1 MLEGEIP
8 EVDIVARSEMG
19 GKFINTL
26 ADINKTFLL
35 TTVLASVL
43 TTFLVWAIFSAIAN
57 ERSKE
62 IGIMRALGAKES
74 HIVKLY
80 LLEVLVLG
88 LLGPLIGVLAGTY
101 LSALLAGTFSLLK
114 NISAGL
120 TGNQQ
125 TSIAFVG
132 LLIGT
137 AICVAG
143 AMMPIN
149 RIKKMEPLLVIKE
162 E

>member
-1 MLEGEIP
+1 MGE
-8 EVDIVARSEMG
+8 
-19 GKFINTL
+19 KFLNTL
-26 ADINKTFLL
+26 ADINKIFLL
-35 TTVLASVL
+35 TTILASIL

-80 LLEVLVLG
+80 LIEVLVLG
-88 LLGPLIGVLAGTY
+88 LAGSILGVIVGTY
-101 LSALLAGTFSLLK
+101 LSYWLANSFSLLK

-120 TGNQQ
+120 NASQQ
-125 TSIAFVG
+125 TAIGMIG
-132 LLIGT
+132 LAAGT
-137 AICVAG
+137 AICTAG
-143 AMMPIN
+143 AMLPSN
-149 RIKKMEPLLVIKE
+149 RIKKLEPLLVIKE

>member
-1 MLEGEIP
+1 M
-8 EVDIVARSEMG
+8 
-19 GKFINTL
+19 
-26 ADINKTFLL
+26 
-35 TTVLASVL
+35 LASVL

-62 IGIMRALGAKES
+62 IGIMRALGAQET

-80 LLEVLVLG
+80 LIEVLVLG
-88 LLGPLIGVLAGTY
+88 LLGSLIGVLTGTY
-101 LSALLAGTFSLLK
+101 LSVVLTGSFSLLK
-114 NISAGL
+114 NISVGLSGSQQALIAFAGL
-120 TGNQQ
+120 L
-125 TSIAFVG
+125 V
-132 LLIGT
+132 GT